1 MCWIESMWLA
11 TSPCFSLLLQH
22 YSSSEAC
29 LSAFGGPV
37 DPTTIL
43 GGFSGNNYSQVI
55 PFSSHHF

>member
-1 MCWIESMWLA
+1 MWLA
-11 TSPCFSLLLQH
+11 TSPCFSFLLQH

-55 PFSSHHF
+55 PFLSHHF